1 MGIAHAV
8 TELVEERHVVALV
21 VGIVSQKADVLQP
34 QRTAAAQS
42 ALNVERSPRENLGR
56 VRDCESSVSALSVLS
71 ALSTKAVVVDPQ
83 RILIL
88 LCREQVGHVQRH
100 GHGLA
105 AMRGVHGEPVRVI
118 RVFEIGEA
126 DAPCSLDGRELLVIG
141 IFAFDAQGKI
151 LRSQMRVFQD
161 KNGLPRRGR
170 ILLVR

>member
-34 QRTAAAQS
+34 QRAAAAQS
-42 ALNVERSPRENLGR
+42 ALNVERSPRETRTGQGLRKQRLGAQRIER
-56 VRDCESSVSALSVLS
+56 VVDE
-71 ALSTKAVVVDPQ
+71 AVVVDPQ

-105 AMRGVHGEPVRVI
+105 AMRGVHGEPVRGI

-126 DAPCSLDGRELLVIG
+126 DTPCSLDGRELLVIG
-141 IFAFDAQGKI
+141 IFAFDAQGKV